1 MRTASLGRL
10 KPLYDASLFYR
21 GFLMKSVV
29 LASLLA
35 VALPAFAQAET
46 QALANCVGS
55 KSTGQDRKDLAKW
68 LFTAMSAHPDMTPM
82 ANVPDEAAEAA
93 SKGAGEL
100 FTRLLTDA
108 CANEAKAALK
118 AGGPMAI
125 QVGFQTLGQLA
136 MQELMTDRD
145 VAASMGRLDK
155 YLDRQKLAALGQ

>member
-1 MRTASLGRL
+1 
-10 KPLYDASLFYR
+10 
-21 GFLMKSVV
+21 
-29 LASLLA
+29 
-35 VALPAFAQAET
+35 
-46 QALANCVGS
+46 
-55 KSTGQDRKDLAKW
+55 
-68 LFTAMSAHPDMTPM
+68 M

-145 VAASMGRLDK
+145 VAASMGRLTNTWTARSSPRWVNSVQLALRGRRQSARHGCQRASFHHRPRRAPAGRSGRGARPAAGRCQPA
-155 YLDRQKLAALGQ
+155 LDT